1 MTKQNHSSCVVVS
14 IWQVCKLKNSTNN
27 YFAYNTTHYITH
39 SLKMFNIYIKSLLQA
54 LWMTRV
60 NRNLPYP
67 RSALSLELWLAE
79 EFVLLLGLTTQEFF
93 KGWGKLCAVSGSP
106 PVWQFYGS
114 NWPWPGLLPSAHPYC
129 SLFITKI
136 ILQLYSKGQSKDM
149 PYKHYLKGNT
159 IGHRQVNFSYY
170 TVPIYHKALWHVVVP
185 FFPNQVVGSQGV
197 YLWVSSGASLPS
209 KDARFLAS
217 LMERL

>member
-1 MTKQNHSSCVVVS
+1 MLTISFIIVYNSFS
-14 IWQVCKLKNSTNN
+14 I
-27 YFAYNTTHYITH
+27 
-39 SLKMFNIYIKSLLQA
+39 
-54 LWMTRV
+54 
-60 NRNLPYP
+60 P

-136 ILQLYSKGQSKDM
+136 ILQLYSKGQSK
-149 PYKHYLKGNT
+149 HTYLIWREIQSDTGRSIFLMLFFRFFLLLFLLYCANLSR
-159 IGHRQVNFSYY
+159 G
-170 TVPIYHKALWHVVVP
+170 TVACSRAL
-185 FFPNQVVGSQGV
+185 FP
-197 YLWVSSGASLPS
+197 
-209 KDARFLAS
+209 
-217 LMERL
+217 